1 MSKPGGIFSFNINDG
16 FLEGVVRGFKLGLLT
31 QADYSNLIQ
40 CETLDGMS
48 LYFLCGLHFLAF
60 QTFKTPSIRLNI
72 SFFLFG

>member
-1 MSKPGGIFSFNINDG
+1 MSKPGGIFTFNINDG

-48 LYFLCGLHFLAF
+48 TH
-60 QTFKTPSIRLNI
+60 
-72 SFFLFG
+72 FLFGVHFIPFQTS